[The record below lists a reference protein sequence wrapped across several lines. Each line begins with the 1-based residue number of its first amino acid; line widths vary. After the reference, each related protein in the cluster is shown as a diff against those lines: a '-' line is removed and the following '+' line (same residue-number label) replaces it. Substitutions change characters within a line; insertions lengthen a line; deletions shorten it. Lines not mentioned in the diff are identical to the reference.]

1 MELCIRRVGGQ
12 VFSLSGDTMMDGR
25 DMERQYRQQLE
36 IGDEVIGDENVR
48 GRIIRTKDI
57 YDPCKGDRNAVREYL
72 VKSENGARLV
82 YAGEHN
88 LQLVKTGLGDAA
100 PPRPDLLEQLNDDL
114 KRRPL
119 AGVCF

>member
-1 MELCIRRVGGQ
+1 MSE
-12 VFSLSGDTMMDGR
+12 R
-25 DMERQYRQQLE
+25 DMEREHHQQLE
-36 IGDEVIGDENVR
+36 VGDDVIGDENVR
-48 GRIIRTKDI
+48 GRIIRMKDI
-57 YDPCKGDRNAVREYL
+57 YDCCKGDRKPVREYL
-72 VKSENGARLV
+72 VKSENGDRLV

-88 LQLVKTGLGDAA
+88 LHLVKKGLGDAA